1 MDYRKGML
9 IYNGNAGQK
18 DIEKSLAACVPVLST
33 ELDSLILL
41 PTKREGHAREL
52 CREYGSEVDVVFILG
67 GDGTVHECINGL
79 APLEDRPAI
88 GILPGGTCNDFS
100 RTLNIPQNIRDAAL
114 AMISGEAEPVDI
126 MQANEDYFL
135 NFWGIGLVAEASENI
150 KAAEKNLFGRIS
162 YFLSALRTIKEMEP
176 FHASLIVDG
185 EAIEED
191 AVMILLANGH
201 YIGTNALP
209 FENLDYNDGLADL
222 FIIKDANLALMKE
235 ALTVDSMEANENI
248 LHYKGKEIQVSAEK
262 RMEADMDG
270 EVYSATPCRISVH
283 EGHVQMIKPGQP

>member
-1 MDYRKGML
+1 MEFKKGML
-9 IYNGNAGQK
+9 VYNGNAGQK
-18 DIEKSLAACVPVLST
+18 NMEKSLAACVPILSA
-33 ELDSLILL
+33 ELDSLVLL

-79 APLEDRPAI
+79 APLETRPAI

-114 AMISGEAEPVDI
+114 SMVAGEMERVDV

-150 KAAEKNLFGRIS
+150 KATEKNLFGRIS

-176 FHASLIVDG
+176 FQASIIIDG
-185 EAIEED
+185 KEIEED
-191 AVMILLANGH
+191 AVMILLANGQ

-209 FENLDYNDGLADL
+209 FRNLEYNDGLADL
-222 FIIKDANLALMKE
+222 FIIKDANLSLMKQ
-235 ALTVDSMEANENI
+235 ALTEDSMEANENI
-248 LHYKGKEIQVSAEK
+248 LHYKGKEILVSTDK

-283 EGHVQMIKPGQP
+283 EGHLQMIKPGQL

>member
-1 MDYRKGML
+1 MEFRKGML
-9 IYNGNAGQK
+9 VYNGNAGQK
-18 DIEKSLAACVPVLST
+18 NIEKSLAACVPILSA
-33 ELDSLILL
+33 ELDSLVLL

-79 APLEDRPAI
+79 APLETRPAI

-100 RTLNIPQNIRDAAL
+100 RTLNIPQNIRNAAL
-114 AMISGEAEPVDI
+114 SMVAGEMKPVDV

-150 KAAEKNLFGRIS
+150 KATEKKLFGRIS
-162 YFLSALRTIKEMEP
+162 YFLSTLRTIKEMEP

-185 EAIEED
+185 TEIEED

-201 YIGTNALP
+201 YIGTNELP
-209 FENLDYNDGLADL
+209 FRNLDYNDGLADI
-222 FIIKDANLALMKE
+222 FIVKDANLALMKE
-235 ALTVDSMEANENI
+235 ALTEDSIEDNENI
-248 LHYKGKEIQVSAEK
+248 LHYKGKEIQVRADK

-270 EVYSATPCRISVH
+270 EVYSATPCQIRVH
-283 EGHVQMIKPGQP
+283 QAHVQMIKPGQL